1 MKEPSPAQI
10 REKRA
15 EAQAVEV
22 TLHVGKEGVTEATT
36 AELAAQLRKRRL
48 VKVRFLPAASAAAQ
62 DGADA
67 VERLAKGTES
77 RVVDRR
83 GSTAVFWRP

>member
-48 VKVRFLPAASAAAQ
+48 VKVRFLPAAATATEGP
-62 DGADA
+62 DRVD
-67 VERLAKGTES
+67 RLAQATQS